1 MKNKILRGER
11 EKQSFMCGKTMYR
24 MREKIVNLQQEKG
37 NNKSQKIK
45 EDKGQRKNNI
55 KVNIQQWRDENVKVR
70 RKVGESITIS

>member
-45 EDKGQRKNNI
+45 EDKGIEEK
-55 KVNIQQWRDENVKVR
+55 
-70 RKVGESITIS
+70 

>member
-1 MKNKILRGER
+1 
-11 EKQSFMCGKTMYR
+11 MCWKTMYR

-45 EDKGQRKNNI
+45 EDKGQRENNI
-55 KVNIQQWRDENVKVR
+55 KVNIQQWGDENVKVR